1 MHLFQSYSKVN
12 MKTIITLFLIFTI
25 NYALADIQKIQ
36 LKRCDPSLFTY
47 LLEATIVPIEPTLL
61 IKSSYGVGN
70 FGGGNYN
77 NSSNFGGGNYQ
88 NITPRR

>member
-1 MHLFQSYSKVN
+1 MR
-12 MKTIITLFLIFTI
+12 TIITLFLIFII

-36 LKRCDPSLFTY
+36 LKRCDPILFTY
-47 LLEATIVPIEPTLL
+47 LLGATVVPIEPTLL
-61 IKSSYGVGN
+61 TKSNYGIGN

-77 NSSNFGGGNYQ
+77 NSSNFGGGSYQ